1 MNEKEYGLLYKDKM
15 VFPAEWKDSNLIIK
29 EPCTLHAAEKKAER
43 VNRKIK
49 NKIIFN
55 RYCKYCHRF
64 FSMSSRQMEW
74 YKSKDLKLPKKC
86 HLCRG
91 KKKKDRTE

>member
-43 VNRKIK
+43 VNRKIR
-49 NKIIFN
+49 I
-55 RYCKYCHRF
+55 R
-64 FSMSSRQMEW
+64 
-74 YKSKDLKLPKKC
+74 
-86 HLCRG
+86 
-91 KKKKDRTE
+91 